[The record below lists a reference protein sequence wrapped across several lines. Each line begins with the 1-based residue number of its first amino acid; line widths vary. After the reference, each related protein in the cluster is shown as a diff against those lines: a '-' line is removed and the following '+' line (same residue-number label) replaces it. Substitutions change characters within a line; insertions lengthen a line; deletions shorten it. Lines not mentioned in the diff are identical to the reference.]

1 MSLQIVL
8 NAYGQERNIKQ
19 YLLNLNNNSESL
31 WHLIHNLSPIPA
43 LSYRSSFPHAAA
55 KRKEVPFLP
64 SFQSR
69 ATFLFY
75 KGQAPRVSHHL
86 FPPHPPRP
94 HQLQV
99 AEAQAE
105 VREQEFLPQCPPRL
119 QDKSSTNT
127 TLDRGQEYWAL
138 IIPPQPRWLGGWKLY
153 ICRGKLRTVS
163 HPFPSDWAESGGIA
177 VGDVSYAHP

>member
-1 MSLQIVL
+1 MINEKKKGDFCNSCVRSSALSQQNSHLTGKNYKRKKKDLMSLQIVL

-105 VREQEFLPQCPPRL
+105 VRE
-119 QDKSSTNT
+119 
-127 TLDRGQEYWAL
+127 
-138 IIPPQPRWLGGWKLY
+138 
-153 ICRGKLRTVS
+153 
-163 HPFPSDWAESGGIA
+163 
-177 VGDVSYAHP
+177 